1 MIGQTWGQNVMTSA
15 EFCELLKNRGFNF
28 FTGVPCSILRGVI
41 SILERDPEV
50 TYVPAVREDAAVGLA
65 TGAYMAGRRP
75 MVLMQNSGLGV
86 CMNAL
91 TSLAL
96 IYRIPLLMLI
106 TWRGYQGKDAPE
118 HMVMGRVML
127 DLLDDIGVPYRVLEP
142 ESIEADLDDALATL
156 AEMGTPVALVLRREV
171 LA

>member
-1 MIGQTWGQNVMTSA
+1 MNGA
-15 EFCELLKNRGFNF
+15 EFCELLKKRGFDF
-28 FTGVPCSILRGVI
+28 FTGVPCSILKDVI
-41 SILERDPEV
+41 SFLERDSQV

-65 TGAYMAGRRP
+65 TGAHMAGRRP

-96 IYRIPLLMLI
+96 IYKIPLLMLI

-118 HMVMGRVML
+118 HLVMGKVVL

-142 ESIEADLDDALATL
+142 ESIEADLDAALTTL
-156 AEMGTPVALVLRREV
+156 AKVGTPVALVLRRGV

>member
-1 MIGQTWGQNVMTSA
+1 MNQPRMMTSSQ
-15 EFCELLKNRGFNF
+15 FCQLLKSRGLDF
-28 FTGVPCSILRGVI
+28 FTGVPCSILKDMI
-41 SILERDPEV
+41 STLEQDPEIA
-50 TYVPAVREDAAVGLA
+50 YVPAVREDAAVGLA
-65 TGAYMAGRRP
+65 TGAYLAGRQP

-86 CMNAL
+86 CMNSL

-118 HMVMGRVML
+118 HVVMGRVML
-127 DLLDDIGVPYRVLEP
+127 DLLDDIGVPYHILEP
-142 ESIEADLDDALATL
+142 ESIEADLDAALATL
-156 AEMGTPVALVLRREV
+156 ADIGTPVALVLRRGV